1 MREALPTFSRHIA
14 GTAARSARVRVRRSR
29 GITRVDATHDIN
41 IHEESR
47 NVTLPEARLYIDGR
61 LRRAAG
67 EKTYDNIGPWTG
79 SVVGQAA
86 DASADDVNE
95 AIAAAR
101 RAFDHTDWSQRRE
114 YRFELMKKYRDLLY
128 ANRDKLVQIARL
140 EAGSAIG
147 AAARAQIDGAL
158 GGMDGLLECFAHVK
172 WEEDRG
178 VRKEYGYDTKRLVLH
193 EAMGVVGAIT
203 PWNVPLYV
211 NIGKVVAALLAGCT
225 VILKPA
231 PDTPMMGAIMGELAV
246 EAGFPPG
253 VFNVIT
259 SADPAMAGEMLTKD
273 PRVDLISFTG
283 STAVGKI
290 IMQNGAATLKRVF
303 LELGGKSAYVVLDDA
318 PNFAQVVMG
327 SMVVFHAGQGCA
339 YPTRLLVPK
348 SRYAEAVK
356 ALEMAYA
363 GFSTK
368 WGHFDEPTCIMGP
381 LISKKQLNRV
391 LSYVEIGQ
399 SEGARLLAGGKARP
413 DMGGGFF
420 IEPTCFV
427 DVRNDMRVA
436 QEEIFGPVLVV
447 IPYED
452 DADAIRI
459 ANDSIYGLGGAI
471 FGSTERA
478 LQVARG
484 IRAGALSVNGGVSIT
499 GDLPFGGYK
508 QSGMGREWG
517 REGIEEFLEVK
528 AIGIR
533 AS

>member
-1 MREALPTFSRHIA
+1 M
-14 GTAARSARVRVRRSR
+14 
-29 GITRVDATHDIN
+29 
-41 IHEESR
+41 
-47 NVTLPEARLYIDGR
+47 LPEAKLYIDGK
-61 LRRAAG
+61 LRSAAG
-67 EKTYDNIGPWTG
+67 GKTYDNIGPWTG
-79 SVVGQAA
+79 TVVGQAA

-101 RAFDHTDWSQRRE
+101 RAFDQTDWSLPQNRDA
-114 YRFELMKKYRDLLY
+114 RFALLKKYRALLQ

-140 EAGSAIG
+140 EAGAAIG

-158 GGMDGLLECFAHVK
+158 NGFDGLLDCFPKVT
-172 WEEDRG
+172 WEEDLG
-178 VRKEYGYDTKRLVLH
+178 KKNEYGFDTQRLVVH
-193 EAMGVVGAIT
+193 EAVGVVAAIT

-225 VILKPA
+225 VVLKPA
-231 PDTPMMGAIMGELAV
+231 PDTPMMGAIMGELAA

-253 VFNVIT
+253 VLNVIT

-273 PRVDLISFTG
+273 PRVDLVSFTG
-283 STAVGKI
+283 STAVGKL
-290 IMQNGAATLKRVF
+290 IMKNGADSLKRVF
-303 LELGGKSAYVVLDDA
+303 LELGGKSAYIVLDDC
-318 PNFAQVVMG
+318 PNFPMVVAQ

-348 SRYAEAVK
+348 ARYAEVTK
-356 ALEMAYA
+356 ILEMAYA
-363 GFSTK
+363 GFADK
-368 WGHFDEPTCIMGP
+368 WGNFDEPSCIMGP
-381 LISKKQLNRV
+381 VISKRQLERV
-391 LSYVEIGQ
+391 KSYIDIGQ
-399 SEGARLLAGGKARP
+399 QEGARLLAGGKVRT
-413 DMGGGFF
+413 DKGGGYF

-427 DVRNDMRVA
+427 DVRNDMRIA

-447 IPYED
+447 IPYENDD
-452 DADAIRI
+452 DAVRI
-459 ANDSIYGLGGAI
+459 ANDSIYGLGGAV

-478 LQVARG
+478 LAMVKR
-484 IRAGALSVNGGVSIT
+484 IRAGALSVNGGMSIT

-517 REGIEEFLEVK
+517 REGIEEFLETK